1 MFIHC
6 IRSLLRSIYLFA
18 LSLYIDPSVV
28 DYYNHY
34 GGIFFYNTTISL
46 PHVLRSITYGSSSS
60 SSISGSSTII
70 PLQPTSLSSSSSS
83 SSSRAT
89 ELTELTVVG
98 RAYCRGDIVDRF
110 QLKERL
116 ESLGSTKLYVKED
129 YKITST
135 LDNKLYLTHPS
146 YHRLYVI
153 DDSSKDVAYK
163 AAAVE
168 HIDLLTGPT
177 GMHTSNSDVDLNG
190 HSSDHELVVKD
201 DSIISG
207 VLMVNQTK
215 DNNTTRQYYLK
226 DKLFLGGHGEIWRAK
241 VAAVIPSTSTSSIAN
256 SSSSSS
262 SPDTDYSESHYILK
276 RMYVKNKPHILRC
289 ALREIFFGTRL
300 RSDKLV
306 ARFVTHFV
314 LG

>member
-1 MFIHC
+1 
-6 IRSLLRSIYLFA
+6 
-18 LSLYIDPSVV
+18 
-28 DYYNHY
+28 
-34 GGIFFYNTTISL
+34 
-46 PHVLRSITYGSSSS
+46 
-60 SSISGSSTII
+60 
-70 PLQPTSLSSSSSS
+70 
-83 SSSRAT
+83 
-89 ELTELTVVG
+89 LTELTVVG
-98 RAYCRGDIVDRF
+98 RAYRRGDIVDRF

-116 ESLGSTKLYVKED
+116 DSLGSTKLYVKED

-153 DDSSKDVAYK
+153 DDSSKGAAYK
-163 AAAVE
+163 AATVE

-177 GMHTSNSDVDLNG
+177 GMHTNNNDADLNG

-201 DSIISG
+201 DSIIRG
-207 VLMVNQTK
+207 EIMVNQTR

-241 VAAVIPSTSTSSIAN
+241 VAAVIPPTSSSSSSSSIAN
-256 SSSSSS
+256 SSSSS

-276 RMYVKNKPHILRC
+276 RMYVKNKPNILRC

>member
-1 MFIHC
+1 M
-6 IRSLLRSIYLFA
+6 YLFA

-28 DYYNHY
+28 DYCNHY

-46 PHVLRSITYGSSSS
+46 PHVLRSITYGRSSSN
-60 SSISGSSTII
+60 ISGSSTMI
-70 PLQPTSLSSSSSS
+70 PLQPTSLSSS

-98 RAYCRGDIVDRF
+98 KAYRRGDIVDRF

-116 ESLGSTKLYVKED
+116 DSLGSTKLYVKED

-146 YHRLYVI
+146 YHKLYVI
-153 DDSSKDVAYK
+153 DDRSKGVAYK

-177 GMHTSNSDVDLNG
+177 GMCTNNNDVDLNG

-207 VLMVNQTK
+207 VLMVNQTR

-241 VAAVIPSTSTSSIAN
+241 VAAVIPST
-256 SSSSSS
+256 SSSSS

-314 LG
+314 LGLWSS